1 MCLTEAHSGSDL
13 GILRTKAEPL
23 GDGSYAITG
32 TKIFITAG
40 EHDLTDNIVHL
51 VLARL
56 PDAPA
61 GHQGHQPVRGAE
73 VPAQRGR
80 QPRRRQRRQVRLH
93 RAQDGHPRLAH
104 LRPALQRVEG
114 LAGRQ
119 GERGPRL
126 HVHHDE
132 PRPPGRRPAGPRRL
146 RTRLAGV
153 HRLRQRPPAGPL
165 AHRPE
170 GARPSPPTRSS
181 STRTCAACCSRRRR
195 WSRAAAC
202 CASSPVARSTART

>member
-1 MCLTEAHSGSDL
+1 MTADPEWGGQGLPGGFALAFSEMLVSGNMAWKMYSGLTESAALTLEAHGTEELKQRYLPKMVSGEWAGTMCLTEAHSGSDL

-40 EHDLTDNIVHL
+40 EHDLTENIIHL

-61 GHQGHQPVRGAE
+61 GHQGHQPVRRAE
-73 VPAQRGR
+73 VPAQRRR

-104 LRPALQRVEG
+104 LRHALQRVEG

-119 GERGPRL
+119 GERGPR
-126 HVHHDE
+126 
-132 PRPPGRRPAGPRRL
+132 RA
-146 RTRLAGV
+146 
-153 HRLRQRPPAGPL
+153 
-165 AHRPE
+165 
-170 GARPSPPTRSS
+170 
-181 STRTCAACCSRRRR
+181 CSR
-195 WSRAAAC
+195 
-202 CASSPVARSTART
+202 